1 LKADGGVSIWGPE
14 SEASKIPGLDQPVTG
29 GDVLLCGSTEV
40 QVINVGGHTLG
51 HIAFYVPSQK
61 ILFSGD
67 ALFVLGCGRMFK
79 GTAEQFW
86 DRLKRLKELPRETK
100 VY

>member
-1 LKADGGVSIWGPE
+1 MDTDATHHHWDHTDGNVELKADGGVSIWGPE

-51 HIAFYVPSQK
+51 HTAFYVPSQK

-67 ALFVLGCGRMFK
+67 VLFVLGCG
-79 GTAEQFW
+79 
-86 DRLKRLKELPRETK
+86 
-100 VY
+100 